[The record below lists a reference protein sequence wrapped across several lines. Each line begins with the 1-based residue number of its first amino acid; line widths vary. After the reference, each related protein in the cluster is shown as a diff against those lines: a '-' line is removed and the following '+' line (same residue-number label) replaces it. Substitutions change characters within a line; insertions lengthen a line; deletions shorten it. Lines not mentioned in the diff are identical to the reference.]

1 MVDANQAVMIPAPPR
16 MPEKPDAA
24 YFSELNRWLQGLVQ
38 IVGDAHYVRAT
49 GLFFP
54 ENSLPTNGYNLKPGE
69 VFSND
74 GVLTMVQE
82 GDIWMGT
89 LSATTGLG
97 TLTVTP

>member
-1 MVDANQAVMIPAPPR
+1 MVDVNQAVMIPAPPR
-16 MPEKPDAA
+16 MPEKPDTQ
-24 YFSELNRWLQGLVQ
+24 YFGELNRWLISLAQFL
-38 IVGDAHYVRAT
+38 GDAHYVRAT

-54 ENSLPTNGYNLKPGE
+54 DGSLPTTGYNLKPGE

-74 GVLTMVQE
+74 GVLTVVQD
-82 GDIWMGT
+82 GDIWMGP